1 MNDAPLNKTQEITF
15 SHDVKKGSEHMNGN
29 PLLKRIIRDRVTSNG
44 GSLQSLE
51 SCSTENN
58 IHVLRE
64 VIRQRQPHATLEIG
78 LANGASAL
86 TILGSL
92 EEFSGGVYMHTSI
105 DPFQETLWNN
115 VGRQLVENQGL
126 GGHFELIQEFSSQA
140 LPRLLGEG
148 KTYDLVYVDGSHTF
162 DNVFIDYYYSVRL
175 LEKGG
180 IILFDDCTTEDVA
193 NVIRYISSRQ
203 NTVLRELDLDPF
215 RNPNRSWISRVG
227 KVLGRSQIR
236 GFEKICDMTGFV
248 EL

>member
-1 MNDAPLNKTQEITF
+1 MNDAPLTKTQDSTF
-15 SHDVKKGSEHMNGN
+15 CHDVKKGAEYMNLS
-29 PLLKRIIRDRVTSNG
+29 PLLKRMIRDRVTSNG

-86 TILGSL
+86 TILASL
-92 EEFSGGVYMHTSI
+92 EEFSGGVYTHTSI

-115 VGRQLVENQGL
+115 VGRQLVENQAL
-126 GGHFELIQEFSSQA
+126 TGHFELIQEFSSRA

-148 KTYDLVYVDGSHTF
+148 KTCDLVYVDGSHTF

-180 IILFDDCTTEDVA
+180 VILFDDCTTEDVA
-193 NVIRYISSRQ
+193 NVIRYISCRQ

-215 RNPNRSWISRVG
+215 RNPNRSWKSRVG

-236 GFEKICDMTGFV
+236 GFEKISHMTGFV

>member
-1 MNDAPLNKTQEITF
+1 MNDAPLTKTQDSTF
-15 SHDVKKGSEHMNGN
+15 CHGVKTGSEHMDFS
-29 PLLKRIIRDRVTSNG
+29 PLLKRMIRDRVTSNG

-64 VIRQRQPHATLEIG
+64 VIRQRQPHATMEIG

-86 TILGSL
+86 TILASL
-92 EEFSGGVYMHTSI
+92 EEFSGGMYMHTSI

-115 VGRQLVENQGL
+115 VGLQLVENQGL
-126 GGHFELIQEFSSQA
+126 AGHFELIQEFSSRA

-148 KTYDLVYVDGSHTF
+148 RTYDLVYVDGSHTF

-180 IILFDDCTTEDVA
+180 VILFDDCTTDDVA

-203 NTVLRELDLDPF
+203 NAVLRELDLDPF

-236 GFEKICDMTGFV
+236 GFEKISDVTGFV

>member
-1 MNDAPLNKTQEITF
+1 MNDAPLTKTQDSTLF
-15 SHDVKKGSEHMNGN
+15 HDMKMESEHMNVS
-29 PLLKRIIRDRVTSNG
+29 PLLKQMIRDRVTSNG

-64 VIRQRQPHATLEIG
+64 VIRKRQPHATLEIG

-86 TILGSL
+86 TILASL

-105 DPFQETLWNN
+105 DPFQQSLWMN
-115 VGRQLVENQGL
+115 VGRQLVENQRL
-126 GGHFELIQEFSSQA
+126 AGHFELIEEFSSQA
-140 LPRLLGEG
+140 LPRLLSEG

-180 IILFDDCTTEDVA
+180 VILFDDCTTEDVA

-236 GFEKICDMTGFV
+236 GFEKICDMMGFV